1 MITADKLKLLTNMPA
16 SMLTTGIRSAGY
28 KKDQFLRAVFRGITN
43 GGQFCYSCEYKDEI
57 GEIQPCQVFVSYDP
71 TADRVSVDY

>member
-16 SMLTTGIRSAGY
+16 VMLTTAIQAAGY
-28 KKDQFLRAVFRGITN
+28 KKDRFTKAKFLGMTN
-43 GGQFCYSCEYKDEI
+43 AGLFCYTATYIEDNAEQECK
-57 GEIQPCQVFVSYDP
+57 VFVKYDP